1 MGDTHPLFLLQFQV
15 SLLNARFFHRFSTT
29 VCRLDRSFQK
39 VLYHHSPVAHFQRRP
54 GGSPEPKATLT
65 GTRQSQNGKD
75 AQRFDV
81 FIQEKYN
88 NVTIQS
94 QVIGRFKSGR
104 K

>member
-1 MGDTHPLFLLQFQV
+1 MREGSFLAVILFADKNV
-15 SLLNARFFHRFSTT
+15 KRFGIDFSFWQSR
-29 VCRLDRSFQK
+29 VKGGVVGPKRSEN
-39 VLYHHSPVAHFQRRP
+39 VPVAHFQRRP

-81 FIQEKYN
+81 FIQEKY
-88 NVTIQS
+88 
-94 QVIGRFKSGR
+94 KLGR

>member
-1 MGDTHPLFLLQFQV
+1 MIVEFPYSLFSERGL
-15 SLLNARFFHRFSTT
+15 RETT
-29 VCRLDRSFQK
+29 LWGPKRPENV
-39 VLYHHSPVAHFQRRP
+39 PVAHFQRRP